1 MSGDPGESYFR
12 PTLAQDRVSGV
23 RANSFSAPP
32 IVIGELREGEG
43 GKLNLS
49 RSAQS
54 KLHANRAQRTKVNSH
69 GSALGPHLSEDH
81 HETSRLQ
88 PSGNWS
94 RLSTSGC
101 SQGLAFLGSRRN
113 RSVAG
118 WFYDVREERRPGID
132 PQKSVTGF
140 RFGGRGRGR
149 PDNIVKKPAKFSR
162 FFRCLQI
169 FQIFWSIVASFFF
182 QFHNNSKN

>member
-1 MSGDPGESYFR
+1 M
-12 PTLAQDRVSGV
+12 
-23 RANSFSAPP
+23 P
-32 IVIGELREGEG
+32 I
-43 GKLNLS
+43 
-49 RSAQS
+49 
-54 KLHANRAQRTKVNSH
+54 TTTFNSH

-149 PDNIVKKPAKFSR
+149 PENIVQKPAQFSR

-169 FQIFWSIVASFFF
+169 FQIFRSIVVSFLSYHLSRILRPVFGKTIEKHVSRL
-182 QFHNNSKN
+182 QNTKKKPNNLYKNTFLKKLEEFWRVWCVFA